1 MARPKKASSPLK
13 SRIVTFRLSQDVRDR
28 LTERAANAGMTVTDL
43 ITASLDGSLA
53 TPEACVVPF
62 SASDDL
68 PLFAPSLTAEL
79 RRIGNNVNQ
88 IAHAVNSGLP
98 PELQNAYQQ
107 VGQLLELLLAD
118 EVSARRNALRTRIT
132 AHGSAHSQTGIE
144 LQGGVRVYP
153 ARPRPEDS

>member
-1 MARPKKASSPLK
+1 MSRPTKHQSERQA
-13 SRIVTFRLSQDVRDR
+13 SRITVRMPEDTYMTIASQATRHGRTVAQYVRDLIVDR
-28 LTERAANAGMTVTDL
+28 NLPTPSDAG
-43 ITASLDGSLA
+43 ITKMD
-53 TPEACVVPF
+53 
-62 SASDDL
+62 
-68 PLFAPSLTAEL
+68 PLLFAEL

-98 PELQNAYQQ
+98 PELQNAYRQADR
-107 VGQLLELLLAD
+107 LLSLLLAD

-153 ARPRPEDS
+153 ARPRSEDS